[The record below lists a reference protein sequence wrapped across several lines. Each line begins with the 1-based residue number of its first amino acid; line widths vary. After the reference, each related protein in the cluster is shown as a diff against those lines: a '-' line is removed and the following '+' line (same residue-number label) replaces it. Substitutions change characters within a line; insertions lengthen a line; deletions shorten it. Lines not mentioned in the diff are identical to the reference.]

1 MLYRILNV
9 ATKPTKNNFLMSTV
23 ALSPITTDGEIQP
36 SIIAYQ
42 FNHVSPFT
50 KHEIVDLTI
59 TKNRKGYPVI
69 KSVNTPLLKDKKQAV
84 AEQQA

>member
-23 ALSPITTDGEIQP
+23 ALSPITTDGEILP

-42 FNHVSPFT
+42 FNHVSAFT
-50 KHEIVDLTI
+50 KHEIVDLTV
-59 TKNRKGYPVI
+59 KNNRKGYPVI
-69 KSVNTPLLKDKKQAV
+69 KAVNSPLLKDKKV
-84 AEQQA
+84 AIATQKA